1 MLTVRTKEDAKAE
14 VQKLE
19 GEARHAVR
27 KASPWIVSLGRFGL
41 VAKGAVYLIVGWLAI
56 QAALGTGGEVT
67 DQRGALRSILRQPL
81 GAVML
86 GLLCFGMFAYTLW
99 RVVQAVANPERE
111 PQDVKGWSKRLFRL
125 GSGLVYGALGVAA
138 LRLLIGFQK
147 SQDRSP
153 SDWTAMVM
161 RQPFGKWLVAAAG
174 LAIAG
179 YGLVRLYNA
188 WQGRLKKQLV
198 LDRYAARARA
208 WLVGIGRAGQAAR
221 GVVFLIIGGYAF
233 LAGLHTNPHEAKGVG
248 EALRTIEHAPYG
260 PYLLAAVATGLIA
273 YGLFQFVEARYRRI
287 RAD

>member
-1 MLTVRTKEDAKAE
+1 MLTVRTKEDVKAE
-14 VQKLE
+14 ARKLE
-19 GEARHAVR
+19 GEARQAVR
-27 KASPWIVSLGRFGL
+27 KASPWIVRLGRLGL
-41 VAKGAVYLIVGWLAI
+41 VAKGVVYLIIGALAI
-56 QAALGTGGEVT
+56 QSALGTGGEVT
-67 DQRGALRSILRQPL
+67 DQEGALRSVLRQPL

-138 LRLLIGFQK
+138 LQLLIGFQK
-147 SQDRSP
+147 SRDRSP
-153 SDWTAMVM
+153 SDWTALVM
-161 RQPFGKWLVAAAG
+161 RQPFGKWLVAAVG

-179 YGLVRLYNA
+179 YGLVRLYHA
-188 WQGRLKKQLV
+188 WKGELKKQLV

-221 GVVFLIIGGYAF
+221 GIVFLVIGGYAF
-233 LAGLHTNPHEAKGVG
+233 LAGLQTNPEQAKGVG
-248 EALRTIEHAPYG
+248 EALRTIERAPYG
-260 PYLLAAVATGLIA
+260 PYLLAAVAAGLIA